1 VATLAADRQIVAVRA
16 GKVNAR
22 RGQVHIGLGFS
33 EGAWHGSVARPGR
46 IAAPASVGG
55 GIPPRYRQEGP
66 SPMGQRHRRRLNW
79 DRVERVV
86 RLLIAIANEVAK
98 LSDTFHRFH

>member
-1 VATLAADRQIVAVRA
+1 
-16 GKVNAR
+16 
-22 RGQVHIGLGFS
+22 
-33 EGAWHGSVARPGR
+33 
-46 IAAPASVGG
+46 
-55 GIPPRYRQEGP
+55 
-66 SPMGQRHRRRLNW
+66 MGQRHRRRLNW